1 MQMNII
7 PEFSQAVICNGPT
20 LNKYQDTLKN
30 IIETLINNVQ
40 IIIILLKRWRNAY
53 VNKKTFFFFCKIS
66 KI

>member
-40 IIIILLKRWRNAY
+40 IISY
-53 VNKKTFFFFCKIS
+53 Y
-66 KI
+66 